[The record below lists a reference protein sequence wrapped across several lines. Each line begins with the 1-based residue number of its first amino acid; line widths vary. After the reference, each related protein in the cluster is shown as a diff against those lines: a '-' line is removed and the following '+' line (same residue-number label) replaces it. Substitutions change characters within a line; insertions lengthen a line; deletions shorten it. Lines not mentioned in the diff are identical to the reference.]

1 VLVALLTKVIYA
13 PEPILYSTLYPL
25 MCAPPVFDGEDHD
38 RLICVFDT
46 DVAVRDVGGAGGFMF
61 DSDGGGAEVVVGV
74 AVASFEF
81 GLPPNVK

>member
-1 VLVALLTKVIYA
+1 MSVSYWPVPFLTS
-13 PEPILYSTLYPL
+13 ILYPVMTV
-25 MCAPPVFDGEDHD
+25 PPVFEGAVHD

-46 DVAVRDVGGAGGFMF
+46 DVAVREVGEPGGFMF
-61 DSDGGGAEVVVGV
+61 DWDGGGTEVVVGV